1 MGFITLSNGMRMPQ
15 LGYGTLQIPDA
26 DCERCVRDALETGY
40 RLIDTAASY
49 QNEHGVGLALKNAA
63 LPRSEFFVTTK
74 LWVQDAGYESA
85 KRAVEASLNR
95 LGLDHIDL
103 YLVHH
108 PFGDYYGAW
117 RAMEELYRQG
127 VLRAIGVC
135 NFDDARLADL
145 CLNSEIRP
153 MVNQLELHPFHA
165 QPSALATMQRYH
177 VQPEAWGPLFEGQR
191 NIFRNPVLAKIAQK
205 YGRTVAQVALRWNIQ
220 RGVVVIPK
228 AVQKEQMEENFRI
241 WDFELAPEDLKKI
254 GTLDLGRSEII
265 NYTSACTAKNLN
277 EWKIHENY

>member
-1 MGFITLSNGMRMPQ
+1 MEFVTLGNGMQMPQ

-26 DCERCVRDALETGY
+26 ECERCVGEALETGY

-49 QNEHGVGLALKNAA
+49 QNEHGIGLALKHAA
-63 LPRSEFFVTTK
+63 LPRDAFFLTSK

-85 KRAVEASLNR
+85 KRAVEASLQR
-95 LGLDHIDL
+95 LGLDTIDL
-103 YLVHH
+103 YLIHH

-135 NFDDARLADL
+135 NFDEARLVDL

-153 MVNQLELHPFHA
+153 MVDQIELHPFHA
-165 QPSALATMQRYH
+165 QPAALATMQRYR
-177 VQPEAWGPLFEGQR
+177 VQPEAWAPLFEGQR
-191 NIFRNPVLAKIAQK
+191 NIFRNPVLRKIARK
-205 YGRTVAQVALRWNIQ
+205 YEKTVAQVVLRWNLQ

-228 AVQKEQMEENFRI
+228 AVQKEQMAENFCV
-241 WDFELAPEDLKKI
+241 WDFELAPEDLEKI
-254 GTLDLGRSEII
+254 AALDLGRSEII